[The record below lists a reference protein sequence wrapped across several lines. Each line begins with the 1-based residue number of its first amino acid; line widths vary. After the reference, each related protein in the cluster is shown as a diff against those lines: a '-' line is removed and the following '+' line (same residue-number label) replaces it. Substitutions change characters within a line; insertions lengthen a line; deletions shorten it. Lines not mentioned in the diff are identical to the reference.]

1 MNLFLAGLSLI
12 FLSGTQAPTDTTY
25 AEKLG
30 FPRGAKVV
38 ILHVDDAG
46 MSYDSNLGAFRA
58 LNDGVAS
65 SVSVMMPCPWV
76 PHFVNWLKKN
86 PAVDAGLHLTLT
98 SEWDNYKWGPLS
110 GKQAAPGLVDTSTGA
125 MHASV
130 MAVVKYSNAGEVG
143 KEIRA
148 QIERARQMGFEPTHL
163 DSHMGTLF
171 ADPAFL
177 MQYVEAGIEN
187 RIPVMMPGGHN
198 TELIASDPGLASR
211 HGETT
216 EIGRILWRAGLPV
229 LDDLHNKSYGWKI
242 PPAAMKSD
250 NGLRE
255 YAGQQYIKALDE
267 CKRGLTMM
275 IMHCTQPTEV
285 FAAISDSGPVRKA
298 DLLGMTD
305 PAVRKHIKEKGII
318 ITTWRE
324 VMQRRQRLAVAQ

>member
-1 MNLFLAGLSLI
+1 MKKMLTGLCCLMV
-12 FLSGTQAPTDTTY
+12 LGAQAQSDTTY

-46 MSYDSNLGAFRA
+46 MSYDSNLGAFSA
-58 LNDGVAS
+58 LKDGVAS

-76 PHFVNWLKKN
+76 PQFVKWLKAN
-86 PAVDAGLHLTLT
+86 PEIDAGLHLTLT
-98 SEWDNYKWGPLS
+98 SEWDNYKWGPLV
-110 GKQAAPGLVDTSTGA
+110 GKPSAPGLVDPSTGG

-130 MAVVKYSNAGEVG
+130 QAVVKNSNAEEVG

-148 QIERARQMGFEPTHL
+148 QIERARQMGFDPTHL
-163 DSHMGTLF
+163 DSHMGTVF

-177 MQYVEAGIEN
+177 MQYVRIGIEYK
-187 RIPVMMPGGHN
+187 IPVMLPGGHN
-198 TELIASDPGLASR
+198 SELIAADPSLAAR
-211 HGETT
+211 HNETT
-216 EIGRILWRAGLPV
+216 MIGQMLWKAGLPV

-250 NGLRE
+250 EALRR
-255 YAGQQYIKALDE
+255 YAGEQYISALDE
-267 CKRGLTMM
+267 CKPGLTMM

-285 FAAISDSGPVRKA
+285 FAAISDSGPRRKS

-305 PAVRKHIKEKGII
+305 PAVRKHIKDKGII
-318 ITTWRE
+318 LTTWRE
-324 VMQRRQRLAVAQ
+324 IMERRQRLAAIN